1 MLEYRYRGGD
11 YIYEV
16 VLIVIL
22 TIIIYNCLDKYL
34 INKKGK
40 NIVGNINENPKLKL
54 KSMPHFINRY
64 LSNIRRS
71 LLDLSNPFGLSLKKY
86 IFIKYVLSIVF
97 FIVSIINKNN
107 SLVSITILVIVY
119 FMPNI
124 LIKIFKNNERILV
137 IKNLRKIVNAII
149 ISLSASLTLEDSIK
163 SCVEIIDYIRLKKEF
178 EIFIRNYRTYGYN
191 MRKAINI
198 LKQKFNYYE
207 VELFLST
214 LLNGESDGNLLESLE
229 KYNMVLDMSYS
240 KYLAKE
246 KSNRLL
252 YLTFGTIL
260 SLINIII
267 IVMYPMFIE
276 VTENLKMIFS

>member
-214 LLNGESDGNLLESLE
+214 LLNGESDGNLMESLE

>member
-1 MLEYRYRGGD
+1 MLEYRHRGGD

-22 TIIIYNCLDKYL
+22 PIIVYNCLDKYL

-178 EIFIRNYRTYGYN
+178 EIFIRNYRIYGYN
-191 MRKAINI
+191 MRKAITI

-214 LLNGESDGNLLESLE
+214 LLNGESDGNLMESLE